1 MMSSIIYQILIEHAF
16 AIFGFLLATYFIWRV
31 LNEHRRPGGAISWI
45 LIIIFA
51 PYIGVPLYFILGKR
65 KWVRKAHSKIPLY
78 SQSSIPQEKKNFIN
92 PVEKVLITAGA
103 PQIRSADSIYLSL
116 DGTEAYLQLLKL
128 IASAK
133 HYIYCTTFILGND
146 EVGKS
151 IIDALTKKA
160 KEGIK
165 VYLLLDSLGCFYL
178 PRKTIKP
185 LTEAGGKV
193 SFFLPILPLRRK
205 WSANLRNHRKIVVID
220 GHTAI
225 VGGMN
230 LSENF
235 MGPKPNPKR
244 FLDCAVFI
252 TGEPVK
258 DIEEIFLRDWEFST
272 DENISIYPEKK
283 PEITSTTQHLKS
295 LVQVVAS
302 GPDVP
307 EDTIYDAILT
317 ACMEAKERIW
327 ILTPY
332 FVPDEPILKTLIL
345 QIRAGVDVSI
355 LLPKVSNHITADYAR
370 GPAIRELLDNGANI
384 WFYPKGMI
392 HAKLLIFDRFLAIT
406 GSPNLDI
413 RSMYL
418 NFEIALFHYSPMEI
432 DCISGW
438 FSQLTNDS
446 EMVKSLPANKL
457 HIFLEN
463 LSSLIAPLI

>member
-1 MMSSIIYQILIEHAF
+1 MRSIIYQIIIEHIF
-16 AIFGFLLATYFIWRV
+16 TIFGFLLAVYFVWRV

-65 KWVRKAHSKIPLY
+65 KWVKKAHSKIPLY
-78 SQSSIPQEKKNFIN
+78 THSSSIEMKKSFVN

-103 PQIRSADSIYLSL
+103 PPIRSAHNVYLSF
-116 DGTEAYLQLLKL
+116 DGTEAFSYLLKTL
-128 IASAK
+128 NSAK
-133 HYIYCTTFILGND
+133 KYIYCTTFILGND
-146 EVGKS
+146 EVGKT
-151 IIDALTKKA
+151 IVETLTKKA
-160 KEGIK
+160 KEGTS
-165 VYLLLDSLGCFYL
+165 VFLLLDSLGCFYL
-178 PRKTIKP
+178 PRKVLQP
-185 LTEAGGKV
+185 LKEAGGKV
-193 SFFLPILPLRRK
+193 SFFLPMLPLRRK
-205 WSANLRNHRKIVVID
+205 WSANLRNHRKIVVVD
-220 GHTAI
+220 GHTAM

-230 LSENF
+230 LSEKF
-235 MGPKPNPKR
+235 MGPKPDPKR

-252 TGEPVK
+252 TGDPVK

-272 DENISIYPEKK
+272 EETISISSSNISELPQ
-283 PEITSTTQHLKS
+283 PAQNLKS

-302 GPDVP
+302 GPDVS
-307 EDTIYDAILT
+307 EDTIYDAVLT

-370 GPAIRELLDNGANI
+370 GPALRELLDNGANI

-432 DCISGW
+432 DCVAGW

-446 EMVKSLPANKL
+446 EMIKSLPSHKIQ
-457 HIFLEN
+457 IFLEN